1 MHTLARV
8 IFAVVAVFVVFVTAT
23 LVMKSRSAP
32 VEPLAGPAPSTA
44 DLQIKQLDL
53 EEEAHGIRWR
63 LKADQALMYDQAGL
77 TQLRKLT
84 ANIFQK
90 ERTWMIVG
98 EEGDLDRT
106 SNNVEVR
113 KNVIVTSNDGVRL
126 ETSVLR
132 WDAQE
137 KRLWTDA
144 PVRLSRDGSTVSGSG
159 LSVLMEDESTTV
171 TGRVRATF
179 LAGKKR

>member
-8 IFAVVAVFVVFVTAT
+8 ILAVVAVFVVFVTAT
-23 LVMKSRSAP
+23 LVIKSRSAP
-32 VEPLAGPAPSTA
+32 VEPLAGPAPTTA
-44 DLQIKQLDL
+44 DLQIKHVDL

-63 LKADQALMYDQAGL
+63 LNADQALMYDQAGL

-159 LSVLMEDESTTV
+159 LSVLMADESTTV

>member
-1 MHTLARV
+1 MSRRGGIL
-8 IFAVVAVFVVFVTAT
+8 AVFVVFVTAT

-90 ERTWMIVG
+90 ERSWTIVG

-113 KNVIVTSNDGVRL
+113 KNVIVTSDDGVRL

-159 LSVLMEDESTTV
+159 LSVLMVDESTTV